1 MGCCNENQ
9 VPQIIDF
16 EGADFNWNDFLTGI
30 PSILFRNFLF
40 SRLPDYF
47 KANDS
52 YKDTEDKGLLER
64 FMDVIGSE
72 LDEGVYPY
80 IYNYLDIIDAQ
91 KANSIYLNHISD
103 TLGNPP
109 DIFGSNQAYRNMLSY
124 ITSIYKIKG
133 TKKAYE
139 LFFSILGYDIEI
151 TEILPQTVQ
160 SIYDNGGTY
169 DNDNVFENSTV
180 IYDDTSCPACI
191 YYDIALFPREN
202 VVVDIR
208 YDDDFYNRLLEA
220 IKFNEPINSKVR
232 NIYVGLAITD
242 TIDINI
248 NDLTDI
254 TLRVS
259 PTYDSTNEYD
269 TDLEYDL
276 YEGQNIGVIIND
288 IIINVIPNGGG
299 YSLTMRIPISN
310 VPLDTVIPLT
320 LKAFDSN
327 NTEVYNIEGLLED
340 ITITNGLLVGTVI
353 QPIIFIPTYNELR
366 LEGEI
371 KTVDGLSS
379 VFNTPLILG
388 DNTLTLT
395 LQ

>member
-52 YKDTEDKGLLER
+52 YKDADDKGLLER
-64 FMDVIGSE
+64 FMDIMGQE

-91 KANSIYLNHISD
+91 KANSVYLNHISD
-103 TLGNPP
+103 MLGNPP

-133 TKKAYE
+133 TKKAYQ
-139 LFFSILGYDIEI
+139 LFFSILGYDVEI
-151 TEILPQTVQ
+151 NEIVPISTEST
-160 SIYDNGGTY
+160 YDSGGIY
-169 DNDNVFENSTV
+169 DNDNVFENNTTS
-180 IYDDTSCPACI
+180 YDGTSCPACV
-191 YYDIALFPREN
+191 YYDISLFPREN
-202 VVVDIR
+202 VVVDIK
-208 YDDDFYNRLLEA
+208 YDDDFYRRLLEA

-232 NIYVGLAITD
+232 NIYIGLALSD
-242 TIDINI
+242 TMDINI
-248 NDLTDI
+248 NDVTDV
-254 TLRVS
+254 TLRIS
-259 PTYDSTNEYD
+259 PTYDATNEYD
-269 TDLEYDL
+269 DNLEYDL
-276 YEGQNIGVIIND
+276 YGGQNIGVIING
-288 IIINVIPNGGG
+288 IIITVIETGGG
-299 YSLTMRIPISN
+299 YYITMSIPVSN
-310 VPLDTVIPLT
+310 SPLDQVIPLS
-320 LKAFDSN
+320 LKAYDSN
-327 NTEVYNIEGLLED
+327 NDEIYNIDGFLED
-340 ITITNGLLVGTVI
+340 ILIDSGFLVGVVI
-353 QPIIFIPTYNELR
+353 QPLIFIPTYNELR

-379 VFNTPLILG
+379 VFNIPLTLG